1 MTRGPSRDVPAKEHE
16 PAEARADHGRMTTPS
31 SAARRRERCRDRTR
45 TPKPVAEEAEA
56 GLAVALS
63 DDATIEVAT
72 DLHERSTHSTG
83 AVSEG
88 PRDPG
93 PIFDRG
99 AMEAPRRPTARIVA
113 HPDGDGGLN
122 RVGDPTALITLL
134 RGGWG
139 GRGCS
144 GGSSWADLPTD
155 PSPHVEGVIG
165 GVHAMR
171 RSFDEPAARPAGARA
186 DDWRGSPVSP
196 RGTGGGRGADPR
208 CVPSPPAAGVGGG
221 PRRRRTGPV
230 PRRDV
235 DPPSAALDLR
245 RSSGVDRT
253 GPG

>member
-16 PAEARADHGRMTTPS
+16 PAEARADHGRMTTSS
-31 SAARRRERCRDRTR
+31 SAARRRVRCRDRTR

-72 DLHERSTHSTG
+72 DLRERSTHSTG

-122 RVGDPTALITLL
+122 RVKATHRP
-134 RGGWG
+134 
-139 GRGCS
+139 
-144 GGSSWADLPTD
+144 
-155 PSPHVEGVIG
+155 PSPC
-165 GVHAMR
+165 
-171 RSFDEPAARPAGARA
+171 SAADGEDVGAAEVRL
-186 DDWRGSPVSP
+186 
-196 RGTGGGRGADPR
+196 GRT
-208 CVPSPPAAGVGGG
+208 S
-221 PRRRRTGPV
+221 RRT
-230 PRRDV
+230 R
-235 DPPSAALDLR
+235 LLTLR
-245 RSSGVDRT
+245 A
-253 GPG
+253 